1 MIGVPPFS
9 RFLAAC
15 GSYIDPYFHVEIVPR
30 FCYFEDN
37 SKHFYMNFTRI
48 KETFLRLPLAQKMI
62 GVGSLVLALA
72 TFLPWYEDVDAYK
85 IGDRFLGITGPASFV
100 GFAILAMAGLS
111 LWIFSYHLSERRVPR
126 LPVREAIINLAV
138 SIESL
143 FLLLLVNSIFFDA
156 KFGVNITL
164 KESRFGM
171 VFAFVGAVVLGI
183 GAYMQNREEIA
194 AHDEVGRLEPL
205 IKMDATAPAAATP
218 KSSSAQAMPASA
230 QPAPRI
236 YPTKTFSKFEEAN
249 RNLFGH
255 GLHKPLAAR
264 PQTQA
269 PSTPAVTVHVAPP
282 VPSIVQGG
290 ATPSR
295 EDKNGSYMHRLDL

>member
-1 MIGVPPFS
+1 MSF
-9 RFLAAC
+9 A
-15 GSYIDPYFHVEIVPR
+15 
-30 FCYFEDN
+30 
-37 SKHFYMNFTRI
+37 RI

-62 GVGSLVLALA
+62 GVGALVLALA
-72 TFLPWYEDVDAYK
+72 TLMPWYEDVDAYK
-85 IGDRFLGITGPASFV
+85 IGDQFLGVTGPASFV
-100 GFAILAMAGLS
+100 GFAILVMVGLS
-111 LWIFSYHLSERRVPR
+111 LWIFSYRLLERRVPR

-138 SIESL
+138 SIESI

-171 VFAFVGAVVLGI
+171 VFAFAGAVVLGI

-205 IKMDATAPAAATP
+205 IKLDVTAPATP
-218 KSSSAQAMPASA
+218 VAKPAMPS
-230 QPAPRI
+230 PVTPRI

-255 GLHKPLAAR
+255 GLHKPLAVR
-264 PQTQA
+264 PSQPQPQA
-269 PSTPAVTVHVAPP
+269 PSTSAPSVHAAPTTPAAP
-282 VPSIVQGG
+282 SVQSSKQ
-290 ATPSR
+290 A
-295 EDKNGSYMHRLDL
+295 DKNGSFMHRLDL